1 MEKLMRTRLYIPLAL
16 AILSGCAASPK
27 MGNVIPAE
35 NNRYQ
40 AIAVGKT
47 ADIALAS
54 ALYTAQTTCKHRN
67 LRHIVLTHK
76 TEYKGMLAE
85 GSAESIDKALAI
97 ILQQTGE
104 QLPKLAADDDYRT
117 SMQFKCE

>member
-1 MEKLMRTRLYIPLAL
+1 MHSSWYIALVL

-35 NNRYQ
+35 NDQYQ
-40 AIAVGKT
+40 VIAVGKT

-54 ALYTAQTTCKHRN
+54 ALYTAQSTCKHRG
-67 LRHIVLTHK
+67 LRHIVLDHK
-76 TEYKGMLAE
+76 TQYKGMLAE
-85 GSAESIDKALAI
+85 GSAESIDKALEI
-97 ILQQTGE
+97 ILMQTGE
-104 QLPKLAADDDYRT
+104 HLPKLSADDDYRS

>member
-1 MEKLMRTRLYIPLAL
+1 MRTRLYLPLVL
-16 AILSGCAASPK
+16 AVLSGCAASPK

-35 NNRYQ
+35 NDRYQ
-40 AIAVGKT
+40 VIAVGKT
-47 ADIALAS
+47 ADMALAS
-54 ALYTAQTTCKHRN
+54 ALYTAQSTCKQRG
-67 LRHIVLTHK
+67 LRHIVLEHK
-76 TEYKGMLAE
+76 TQYKGILAE

>member
-1 MEKLMRTRLYIPLAL
+1 MRPSLYIPLAL
-16 AILSGCAASPK
+16 ALLAGCAASPK

-35 NNRYQ
+35 NDQYQ
-40 AIAVGKT
+40 VIAIGKT

-54 ALYTAQTTCKHRN
+54 ALYSAQSTCKHRG
-67 LRHIVLTHK
+67 LRHIVLAHK

-104 QLPKLAADDDYRT
+104 QLPKLATDDDYRT
-117 SMQFKCE
+117 NMQFKCE